1 MIWFDLDNS
10 PHVPLFRP
18 IFKEL
23 SKRNL
28 KYFITAREYAQT
40 VDLLKLWDIEFEL
53 IGEHGGKSKIKKVAN
68 LFHRVYQLKKCIR
81 GKNIKL
87 AVSHGS
93 RSQLLIA
100 KVKGMKSILMM
111 DYEYTER
118 RIFNLLSTNLLIPKI
133 IPDKRL
139 RVAGLNLQ
147 KVIRY
152 NGFKEEL
159 YINDFV
165 PEKDFRKE
173 ISVREEEI
181 LIVIRP
187 PGMLGNYHDR
197 KSERLFLSAITHF
210 LKWDN
215 TVCLIVNRTKSER
228 DFLINNFELSKRLRF
243 LEKPVDGLQL
253 LYCADICLSGGGTM
267 NRESALLGT
276 KTYSIFTGRRP
287 YLDEHLQSI
296 GKLKF
301 IETESDIEEISVTKI
316 VKTYQPFTSNN
327 LIEEIT
333 DIIESK
339 YIQSN

>member
-18 IFKEL
+18 IFNEL

-28 KYFITAREYAQT
+28 QYFITAREYAQT
-40 VDLLKLWDIEFEL
+40 VDLLKLWNIEFEL
-53 IGEHGGKSKIKKVAN
+53 VGKHGGKSKFKKVTN
-68 LFHRVYQLKKCIR
+68 LFHRAYQLGKCIL
-81 GKNIKL
+81 GKDIKL

-93 RSQLLIA
+93 RSQLVTA
-100 KVKGMKSILMM
+100 KTKGINSLVMM

-133 IPDKRL
+133 IPDERL
-139 RVAGLNLQ
+139 RLAGINLK

-159 YINDFV
+159 YINEFI
-165 PEKDFRKE
+165 PEKDFRKKIGVDDKE
-173 ISVREEEI
+173 V

-197 KSERLFLSAITHF
+197 KSEKLFLSAIQSF
-210 LKWDN
+210 LELDN
-215 TVCLIVNRTKSER
+215 AVCLVVNRTKSER
-228 DFLINNFELSKRLRF
+228 DFLIGNFELSKKLRF

-253 LYCADICLSGGGTM
+253 LYCADICFSGGGTM

-276 KTYSIFTGRRP
+276 KTYSIFTGKRP
-287 YLDEHLQSI
+287 YLDEYLQNL
-296 GKLKF
+296 GKLRF
-301 IETESDIEEISVTKI
+301 IETEREIENISVSRIRKS
-316 VKTYQPFTSNN
+316 YQMSTESN
-327 LIEEIT
+327 LVEEIT
-333 DIIESK
+333 NIIESK

>member
-23 SKRNL
+23 RKRDL
-28 KYFITAREYAQT
+28 ECYITAREYAQT
-40 VDLLKLWDIEFEL
+40 IDLLKLWDIEYEL
-53 IGEHGGKSKIKKVAN
+53 VGKHGGKSKIKKVVNFIYRAS
-68 LFHRVYQLKKCIR
+68 QLYNRINSRKIR
-81 GKNIKL
+81 L

-93 RSQLLIA
+93 RSQLLAA
-100 KVKGMKSILMM
+100 KIKGISSILMM

-118 RIFNLLSTNLLIPKI
+118 RIFNLLSTYLLIPKI
-133 IPDKRL
+133 IPNERL
-139 RVAGLNLQ
+139 KSAGINLN

-159 YINDFV
+159 YI
-165 PEKDFRKE
+165 KDFRP
-173 ISVREEEI
+173 EENFRKKINVNEEDV

-197 KSERLFLSAITHF
+197 KSESLFISVIKYFLDSSDAI
-210 LKWDN
+210 
-215 TVCLIVNRTKSER
+215 CIIVNRTPFEKN
-228 DFLINNFELSKRLRF
+228 FLIEHIKLSKRLRF

-253 LYCADICLSGGGTM
+253 LYSTDIFVSGGGTM

-276 KTYSIFTGRRP
+276 KTYSIFTGRKP
-287 YLDEHLQSI
+287 YLDEYLQEN

-301 IETESDIEEISVTKI
+301 IESEKDIENISVSRNDKF
-316 VKTYQPFTSNN
+316 VLPLLKNN
-327 LIEEIT
+327 LVEEIT
-333 DIIESK
+333 AIIESK
-339 YIQSN
+339 YKNEL

>member
-28 KYFITAREYAQT
+28 QYFITARKYAQT

-53 IGEHGGKSKIKKVAN
+53 VGKHGGKSKIKKVAN
-68 LFHRVYQLKKCIR
+68 LFHRAYQLGKCIR

-93 RSQLLIA
+93 RSQLLTA
-100 KVKGMKSILMM
+100 KTKGINSILMM

-118 RIFNLLSTNLLIPKI
+118 RIFNLLSTYLLIPKI
-133 IPDKRL
+133 IPDERL
-139 RVAGLNLQ
+139 RLAGINLQ

-159 YINDFV
+159 YVNDFI
-165 PEKDFRKE
+165 PEKDFRKK
-173 ISVREEEI
+173 IRVEEEEV

-197 KSERLFLSAITHF
+197 KSERLFLSAIQYF
-210 LKWDN
+210 LNLNN

-228 DFLINNFELSKRLRF
+228 EFLINNFELSKKLRF

-287 YLDEHLQSI
+287 YLDEYLQNL

-301 IETESDIEEISVTKI
+301 IETESDIEEIGVSKI
-316 VKTYQPFTSNN
+316 VKTYQPFTKNI
-327 LIEEIT
+327 LIEEII

>member
-28 KYFITAREYAQT
+28 QYFITAREYAQT

-53 IGEHGGKSKIKKVAN
+53 VGIHGGKSKIKKIVN
-68 LFHRVYQLKKCIR
+68 LFHRAHQLGKCIK
-81 GKNIKL
+81 GKDMKL

-93 RSQLLIA
+93 RSQLLTA
-100 KVKGMKSILMM
+100 KAKGINSILMM

-118 RIFNLLSTNLLIPKI
+118 RIFNLLSTYLLIPKI
-133 IPDKRL
+133 IPDERL
-139 RVAGLNLQ
+139 KSAGINLK
-147 KVIRY
+147 KVVRY
-152 NGFKEEL
+152 DGFKEEL
-159 YINDFV
+159 YINNFI
-165 PEKDFRKE
+165 PEKDFRKR
-173 ISVREEEI
+173 INIKEEEV

-197 KSERLFLSAITHF
+197 RSEKLFLSAIQYF
-210 LKWDN
+210 LKLDN

-228 DFLINNFELSKRLRF
+228 DFLTNNFKLSNKLRF
-243 LEKPVDGLQL
+243 LEKAVDGLQL

-276 KTYSIFTGRRP
+276 RTYSIFTGRRP
-287 YLDEHLQSI
+287 YLDEYLQNV

-301 IETESDIEEISVTKI
+301 IETEKDIEEIIISKI
-316 VKTYQPFTSNN
+316 KKSYQQLPESKMV
-327 LIEEIT
+327 EEIT
-333 DIIESK
+333 NIIESK
-339 YIQSN
+339 YIQSD